1 MARKRHKGIAI
12 LGSTGSIGRS
22 TLRVIER
29 YTDRF
34 QVVALAAGRNIE
46 LLAEQVLQF
55 RPLLVSTAD
64 EQGAEIL
71 RDRVRGK
78 IHLKIFHGEEGLRAV
93 ATHPEVQMVVSALVG
108 SVGLMPTLEAIR
120 SGKDVALAN
129 KETLVM
135 AGRVVTQEARE
146 REVRILPVD
155 SEHSAIFQALQG
167 FRKED
172 VRRIILTASG
182 GAFLGL
188 PRESL
193 EHITPKEALA
203 HPTWKM
209 GQKVTVDSASLMN
222 KALEIIEAR
231 WLFDLPPS
239 KIHVQIHPQSIVHSM
254 VEYIDGSVM
263 AQLGIPDMQIPI
275 AYALAYPERIKTG
288 LPSLN
293 LVEAG
298 PLTFHDPQRDQFP
311 ALDLAYEA
319 LRIGGAMPAVLNGA
333 NEVAVDAF
341 LQGRI
346 RFTRIVEVVRQ
357 VMHIHRDDVREDDLE
372 SVLAADQRA
381 RRTAEGLI
389 EGRQLG

>member
-1 MARKRHKGIAI
+1 
-12 LGSTGSIGRS
+12 
-22 TLRVIER
+22 
-29 YTDRF
+29 
-34 QVVALAAGRNIE
+34 VVALAAGRNID

-55 RPLLVSTAD
+55 RPLLVSTAH
-64 EQGAEIL
+64 EEGARIL
-71 RDRVRGK
+71 RERVRGK
-78 IHLKIFHGEEGLRAV
+78 IHLKVLHGDEGLRAV
-93 ATHPEVQMVVSALVG
+93 ATHPEAQMVVSALVG

-135 AGRVVTQEARE
+135 AGRVVTQEARD
-146 REVRILPVD
+146 RGVRILPVD
-155 SEHSAIFQALQG
+155 SEHSAVFQALQG

-193 EHITPKEALA
+193 EYITPKDALA

-288 LPSLN
+288 LPPLN

-298 PLTFHDPQRDQFP
+298 PLTFQEPQRDQFP

-319 LRIGGAMPAVLNGA
+319 LRVGGAMPAVLNGA

-372 SVLAADQRA
+372 SVLAADRRA
-381 RRTAEGLI
+381 RQTAEGLI
-389 EGRQLG
+389 ERGLMG